1 MGGYIGLKKKS
12 SVAAKKYNA
21 LVEKHLFFRL
31 FDKVKYEL
39 PVFLIL
45 FTLYAFRHDFYTR
58 DIYNILHI
66 YDYRIGFAP
75 RLFIGSLM
83 SIFTDYKSMEF
94 MNNFFNVVC
103 IASIFLFSFAA
114 GRTIRKSD
122 DRTRSTA
129 IILVMLFLAVP
140 HSRTV
145 FFPELVS
152 LDRFL
157 VVFTLL
163 VLIVLNKRIFKWL
176 VPILV
181 IVSLATYHGYAFTYM
196 PVVAILL
203 IYEVQRNKKSKQ
215 SIALCITSFVAM
227 ALFSAYFF
235 LYRGISSIGTID
247 ELIMYSLDK
256 TDIRGSVGEF
266 DMKWVLQL
274 LVMTPGEFWGLS
286 VQNGVLKHLSNEVTG
301 MLYLSPLLVVFFL
314 IWLNSIKKSEGR
326 LQKLL
331 YLLCMLAPLIR
342 LPMLVLSQ
350 NYVRSRISVV
360 VVQFFLVAYFIYT
373 KNPVVSISAGE
384 IGVFLK
390 RNNILLAVLFIFFI
404 FIVRTP

>member
-360 VVQFFLVAYFIYT
+360 VVQFFLVAYFINT